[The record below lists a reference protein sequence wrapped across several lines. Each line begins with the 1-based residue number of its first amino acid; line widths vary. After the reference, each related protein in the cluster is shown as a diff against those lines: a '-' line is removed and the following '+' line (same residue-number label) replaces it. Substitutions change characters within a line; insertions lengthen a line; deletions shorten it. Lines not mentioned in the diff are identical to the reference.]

1 MNMIY
6 TTNFESIVQLKSM
19 KILITCYN
27 TTEIKPTKAYEHM
40 NIERWKSDI
49 WLELV
54 VHYLII
60 TYISNDKIAIDY
72 EIYDQYKI
80 FGRIKNRFW
89 VKLAIC
95 L

>member
-1 MNMIY
+1 
-6 TTNFESIVQLKSM
+6 M

-27 TTEIKPTKAYEHM
+27 TTEIKPM
-40 NIERWKSDI
+40 NIRTSSVEKVIFDI

-72 EIYDQYKI
+72 EIYDQYKT
-80 FGRIKNRFW
+80 FGRIKIRF
-89 VKLAIC
+89 
-95 L
+95 